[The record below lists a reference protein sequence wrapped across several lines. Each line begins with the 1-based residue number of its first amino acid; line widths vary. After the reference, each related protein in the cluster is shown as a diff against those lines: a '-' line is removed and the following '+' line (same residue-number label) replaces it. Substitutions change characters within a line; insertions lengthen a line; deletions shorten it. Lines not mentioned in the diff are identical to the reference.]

1 MSVAIK
7 ANPVPAKPG
16 RLQKVIRQI
25 YTNFMVRKLVKA
37 VFTVWFVT
45 TLTFFLIRLMPSNP
59 VEIYMNQ
66 LITTYGLTA
75 SQARDQAS
83 ALFAIDLNRPMILQ
97 YFDFLGDLLHGNLG
111 YSLLSPGETVTE
123 IIVAVIPWTLL
134 SVGVGLLI
142 SFTLGILIGMF
153 LAYKREAKIEPVI
166 SAIASMLS
174 SIPSYIIGM
183 LLLIYL
189 GVYWHLVPINLMRG
203 VRSSGIAIGFT
214 PQFIGDILF
223 HASLPIATYVLAT
236 IGIWILSMKS
246 STMSTLGEDY
256 ITVARAR
263 GLSEMRITTAY
274 VGRNAL
280 LPLVTQFLIN
290 LGFIVGGAV
299 LIENIFVYQ
308 GVGYRL
314 FVSLVRRDYPL
325 MQGIFLIITISVVVS
340 NLLADFIYGFLD
352 PRVRV
357 SGGG

>member
-1 MSVAIK
+1 
-7 ANPVPAKPG
+7 
-16 RLQKVIRQI
+16 
-25 YTNFMVRKLVKA
+25 MVRKLAKA
-37 VFTVWFVT
+37 VFTIWFVT

-59 VEIYMNQ
+59 VELYMNQ

-83 ALFAIDLNRPMILQ
+83 ALFAIDLNQPMYLQ
-97 YFDFLGDLLHGNLG
+97 YMDFLNGLVHANLG
-111 YSLLSPGETVTE
+111 NSLLSPGQTVTG
-123 IIVAVIPWTLL
+123 IIVAVLPWTLL

-142 SFTLGILIGMF
+142 SFTLGILIGMY
-153 LAYKREAKIEPVI
+153 LAYKREARIEPVI
-166 SAIASMLS
+166 SGIASMLS
-174 SIPSYIIGM
+174 SIPSYIIDM

-203 VRSSGIAIGFT
+203 VRSSGIAIAFT

-263 GLSEMRITTAY
+263 GLSEARITTAY
-274 VGRNAL
+274 VGRNAM

-308 GVGYRL
+308 GVGYWL

-325 MQGIFLIITISVVVS
+325 MQGIFMIITISVVVS
-340 NLLADFIYGFLD
+340 NLLADFVYGFLD

>member
-1 MSVAIK
+1 MKVATTL
-7 ANPVPAKPG
+7 VPAPG
-16 RLQKVIRQI
+16 KQSGILRVLRQV
-25 YTNFMVRKLVKA
+25 YTNFMVRKLAKA
-37 VFTVWFVT
+37 VFTIWFVT

-59 VEIYMNQ
+59 VELYMNQ

-83 ALFAIDLNRPMILQ
+83 ALFAIDLNQPMYLQ
-97 YFDFLGDLLHGNLG
+97 YLDFLNGLVHANLG
-111 YSLLSPGETVTE
+111 NSLLSPGQTVTG
-123 IIVAVIPWTLL
+123 IIIAVLPWTLL

-142 SFTLGILIGMF
+142 SFTLGILIGMY
-153 LAYKREAKIEPVI
+153 LAYKREARIEPVI
-166 SAIASMLS
+166 SGIASMLS

-263 GLSEMRITTAY
+263 GLSEARITTAY
-274 VGRNAL
+274 VGRNAM

-308 GVGYRL
+308 GVGYWL

-340 NLLADFIYGFLD
+340 NLLADFVYGFLD